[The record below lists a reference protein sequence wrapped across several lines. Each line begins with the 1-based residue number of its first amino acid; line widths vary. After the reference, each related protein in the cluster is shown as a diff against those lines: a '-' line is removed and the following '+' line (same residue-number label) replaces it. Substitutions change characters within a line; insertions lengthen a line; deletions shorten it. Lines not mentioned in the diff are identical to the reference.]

1 MCQNCTPMDPRVAD
15 KAAEKARNGIQE
27 IVRRTDRL
35 LSMCNGLEDRYREA
49 GIAFHKTESAA
60 RHAMKH
66 DTDQW
71 GTRYT
76 ALEDAFL
83 LISYEDIFAPLMGL
97 IKRLTALRTRAQHV
111 PSANKA
117 HELLFTLESTLLPAI
132 NDLIANYEN
141 IERYMQKLEEGVHSL
156 KVLNRRLQVNDIGER
171 CAWYDPVLD
180 LVNNKRT
187 VRSRT
192 DEYTWFSDWVYS
204 LPEAQRALE
213 VQERLDGFNPSGAL
227 FEDRLFAY
235 SMDLIWRANEG
246 FVAGNAE

>member
-1 MCQNCTPMDPRVAD
+1 MDPRVAD

-111 PSANKA
+111 P
-117 HELLFTLESTLLPAI
+117 
-132 NDLIANYEN
+132 
-141 IERYMQKLEEGVHSL
+141 
-156 KVLNRRLQVNDIGER
+156 
-171 CAWYDPVLD
+171 
-180 LVNNKRT
+180 
-187 VRSRT
+187 
-192 DEYTWFSDWVYS
+192 
-204 LPEAQRALE
+204 
-213 VQERLDGFNPSGAL
+213 
-227 FEDRLFAY
+227 
-235 SMDLIWRANEG
+235 
-246 FVAGNAE
+246 